1 MPEQS
6 SKLFNH
12 KKVEIPEMQPR
23 KGRPAH
29 QTNDEVVYQPLPAG
43 LADSLEPKAGRA
55 LMHGMRR
62 CILRTVNREPTPLTT
77 KDLLTTFPGATLQTV
92 DYHVRVLED
101 CGALAVSQVER
112 TRGSLTRS
120 LVSSVA
126 DDARIGAALRVT
138 ERLDDAR

>member
-1 MPEQS
+1 
-6 SKLFNH
+6 
-12 KKVEIPEMQPR
+12 MQPR
-23 KGRPAH
+23 KGRRARR
-29 QTNDEVVYQPLPAG
+29 TNDEVVYQPLPAG
-43 LADSLEPKAGRA
+43 LADSLGPKAERA

-77 KDLLTTFPGATLQTV
+77 KDLQTTFPGATLQTV
-92 DYHVRVLED
+92 AYHVRVLED

-112 TRGSLTRS
+112 TGGSLTRS